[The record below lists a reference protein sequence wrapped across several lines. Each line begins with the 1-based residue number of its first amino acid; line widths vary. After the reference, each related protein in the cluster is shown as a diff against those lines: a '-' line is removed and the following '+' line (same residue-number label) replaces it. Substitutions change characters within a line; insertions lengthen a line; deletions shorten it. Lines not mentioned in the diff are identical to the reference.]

1 MARQCESTPVNQTSK
16 FAGNLV
22 VASGNQ
28 KPRYIILGF
37 QTGKYGDQDA
47 DASCFDQCSLKNAFI
62 TLNGIRYPNMDLIY
76 NFATN
81 KVTILYEMYVKTQKQ
96 LYGSDSVPI
105 PLELFILNYPL
116 LVFDV
121 SKQPERI
128 KN

>member
-1 MARQCESTPVNQTSK
+1 
-16 FAGNLV
+16 
-22 VASGNQ
+22 
-28 KPRYIILGF
+28 
-37 QTGKYGDQDA
+37 
-47 DASCFDQCSLKNAFI
+47 
-62 TLNGIRYPNMDLIY
+62 MDLNN

-81 KVTILYEMYVKTQKQ
+81 EVTILYEMYVKTQNQ

-105 PLELFILNYPL
+105 PSELFILNYPL